1 MAATRMAFFYLA
13 LCSVADALRLHAP
26 AHGRHGSLRRSS
38 SITSPGFF
46 MSESNEEIAALEARL
61 SELKRAK
68 EQKRQESEAAER
80 QIGNSASGSKS
91 VVSTTAADVDTA
103 FDFATLSSRKKV
115 AVVKSE
121 TPDEFLSEAW
131 KEQDAEQAG
140 INIGSILAGIAL
152 VIGFIAFAQV
162 PIGQNIDQATYG
174 GVTPPP
180 PSPDEIRKLY
190 EGGA

>member
-26 AHGRHGSLRRSS
+26 AHGRHGSLRSRS

-80 QIGNSASGSKS
+80 QIGNSASESKS
-91 VVSTTAADVDTA
+91 VVSITAADVDTA

>member
-1 MAATRMAFFYLA
+1 MEATRLALFSLA
-13 LCSVADALRLHAP
+13 LCTAADALRLDAP
-26 AHGRHGSLRRSS
+26 AHGRHGSLRRRS

-80 QIGNSASGSKS
+80 QIGNSAKA
-91 VVSTTAADVDTA
+91 VVSITAADVDTA

>member
-1 MAATRMAFFYLA
+1 MAFFYLA

-26 AHGRHGSLRRSS
+26 AHGRHGSFRRSS

>member
-1 MAATRMAFFYLA
+1 MRWYN
-13 LCSVADALRLHAP
+13 
-26 AHGRHGSLRRSS
+26 
-38 SITSPGFF
+38 I
-46 MSESNEEIAALEARL
+46 
-61 SELKRAK
+61 
-68 EQKRQESEAAER
+68 
-80 QIGNSASGSKS
+80 
-91 VVSTTAADVDTA
+91 TA
-103 FDFATLSSRKKV
+103 FDFATLTSRKKV

>member
-1 MAATRMAFFYLA
+1 MATRTAFFYLA

-26 AHGRHGSLRRSS
+26 AHGRHGSLRSRS

-80 QIGNSASGSKS
+80 QIGNSASESKS
-91 VVSTTAADVDTA
+91 VVSITAADVDTA

>member
-1 MAATRMAFFYLA
+1 MVATRTAFFYLA

-26 AHGRHGSLRRSS
+26 AHGRHGSLRSRS

-80 QIGNSASGSKS
+80 QIGNSASESKS
-91 VVSTTAADVDTA
+91 VVSITAADVDTA

>member
-1 MAATRMAFFYLA
+1 
-13 LCSVADALRLHAP
+13 
-26 AHGRHGSLRRSS
+26 
-38 SITSPGFF
+38 

-80 QIGNSASGSKS
+80 QIGNSAKA
-91 VVSTTAADVDTA
+91 VVSTAAADADTA

-115 AVVKSE
+115 AVVKSA

-131 KEQDAEQAG
+131 KEQDAELAVG
-140 INIGSILAGIAL
+140 INLGSILAGIAL

-162 PIGQNIDQATYG
+162 PIGQNIDQATFG
-174 GVTPPP
+174 G
-180 PSPDEIRKLY
+180 
-190 EGGA
+190 

>member
-1 MAATRMAFFYLA
+1 MEATRLALFYLA
-13 LCSVADALRLHAP
+13 LCTAADALRLDAP
-26 AHGRHGSLRRSS
+26 AHGRHGSLRRRS

-80 QIGNSASGSKS
+80 QIGNSAKA
-91 VVSTTAADVDTA
+91 VVSTAAADADTA

-131 KEQDAEQAG
+131 KEQDAEQAVG
-140 INIGSILAGIAL
+140 INLGSILAGIAL

-162 PIGQNIDQATYG
+162 PIGQNIDQATFG

>member
-1 MAATRMAFFYLA
+1 MEATRLALFYLA
-13 LCSVADALRLHAP
+13 LCTAADALRLDAP
-26 AHGRHGSLRRSS
+26 AHGRHGSLRRRS